1 MIPSELNWDYGANEK
16 FDDMKKLQVLSR
28 VQAVG
33 SVPYSVKAKIITPIL
48 MKLIDDDYVSK
59 NVKDIEEL
67 IKANKDEEEAMNIE
81 FGEV

>member
-1 MIPSELNWDYGANEK
+1 
-16 FDDMKKLQVLSR
+16 MKKLQVLSR

-59 NVKDIEEL
+59 NVKEIEEL
-67 IKANKDEEEAMNIE
+67 IKANKEEEEAMNIE